1 MIQDHSG
8 NGASNETDD
17 TLDKPDLSAP
27 VIHRDLNYL
36 GLSIFIRI
44 INPKRTLGRNHAFS
58 EKYLTCFFKIDSVLH
73 LVSFSVRRHA
83 LIRAKC
89 CPMIGFYSAVQNLS
103 LDYYPV
109 SQPPPS
115 PGQCDVD
122 WRVST
127 FKGANQSGVKFLV
140 GFNNW
145 WTALGF
151 NQGQRFCDK

>member
-17 TLDKPDLSAP
+17 TLDNDLSAP
-27 VIHRDLNYL
+27 VIHHDLNDL

-44 INPKRTLGRNHAFS
+44 INTKGTLRGYQAFS

-83 LIRAKC
+83 RIRAKC
-89 CPMIGFYSAVQNLS
+89 CPVIGFYCAVQNLS

-127 FKGANQSGVKFLV
+127 FKRADQSGVKFLV